1 MFALGAKD
9 NIKRKPMKTKI
20 LFAAILSVM
29 PLASGAAD
37 AVPEEIIVTGRLP
50 GPPLWK
56 VSKGEHVL
64 WIFPHLSPIP
74 KDMIWVSDRVERVI
88 AESQEYIGTPHIE
101 ADTSPLLL
109 ANPINWVRG
118 YRLMKRLQRNSDGS
132 SLEESLSP
140 DVYAR
145 YAALRAKYFPDED
158 KFEDMRPLLVG
169 GQMTGMIQEQE
180 GLVDGGEILDQIM
193 KFARRNRG
201 MERTN
206 VYVEIDLNGS
216 FGELA
221 DRAETMMESF
231 SREQEAAC
239 FEQQVRHMEED
250 LANMKSRANTWA
262 QGYVDE
268 FRNIPLVGEESNA
281 CVQLALGSSEQEML
295 VDGTIRLRQVWLDA
309 VEKALE
315 ENTSTFAVL
324 EINELLRPGGYL
336 KELRERGYEI
346 REP

>member
-1 MFALGAKD
+1 MNTKLLHALVASALSLSPFAS
-9 NIKRKPMKTKI
+9 M
-20 LFAAILSVM
+20 AAE
-29 PLASGAAD
+29 PASTEA
-37 AVPEEIIVTGRLP
+37 PEEIIVVGRQP

-64 WIFPHLSPIP
+64 WIFPHLSLIP
-74 KDMIWVSDRVERVI
+74 KDIVWESDRVERVI
-88 AESQEYIGTPHIE
+88 AGAQEYIGSPHVE
-101 ADTSPLLL
+101 ADTSPFLL

-118 YRLMKRLQRNSDGS
+118 YRLLKRLQRNPDGA
-132 SLEESLSP
+132 SLEESLSA

-145 YAALRAKYFPDED
+145 YAALKAKYFPRED

-169 GQMTGMIQEQE
+169 GQITSLIQEEE
-180 GLVDGGEILDQIM
+180 GLVDGGDILDKIM
-193 KFARRNRG
+193 KLARRNRG

-206 VYVEIDLNGS
+206 VYIEIDLQGG

-221 DRAETMMESF
+221 ERAENMMESL
-231 SREQEAAC
+231 SREQEQAC
-239 FEQQVRHMEED
+239 FEQQVRHLEED

-281 CVQLALGSSEQEML
+281 CVELVMGSSEQELL
-295 VDGTIRLRQVWLDA
+295 VDGNARIKQAWLDA
-309 VEKALE
+309 VEKALA
-315 ENTSTFAVL
+315 NNASTFAVL
-324 EINELLRPGGYL
+324 DINELIRPDGYL
-336 KELRERGYEI
+336 KALRERGYDI